1 MSMMDN
7 QPAHGA
13 LRAYPALHAAQDAW
27 DDCTA
32 APAERGPF
40 LAPGFSQAERV
51 ERGSARATLPEPL
64 LRRTFEYIE
73 RNLDSK
79 LRWDDLAAAVG
90 LDPFRFARSF
100 KRATGMTP
108 HRYVMALRVKRAR
121 ELLAADE
128 SSIADVA
135 LDVGCSCQSHLTTLF
150 RSYTG
155 TTPAAFRRA
164 ARQGRLVLQAAAAR
178 AAGRIRSDASV
189 VSEAAP
195 A

>member
-7 QPAHGA
+7 QPAHDA
-13 LRAYPALHAAQDAW
+13 LRAYLARPAAQDAW
-27 DDCTA
+27 DDCA
-32 APAERGPF
+32 AEQAERTPFRAPGFDQAGSAERGCT
-40 LAPGFSQAERV
+40 G
-51 ERGSARATLPEPL
+51 ATLPEPL

-79 LRWDDLAAAVG
+79 LKWEDLAAAVG
-90 LDPFRFARSF
+90 LGPFQFARGF

-108 HRYVMALRVKRAR
+108 HRYIMAVRVRRAR

-128 SSIADVA
+128 SSIANVA

-150 RSYTG
+150 RLHTG

-164 ARQGRLVLQAAAAR
+164 ARRSRQVLQAAAAG
-178 AAGRIRSDASV
+178 AAARLRSDPSV
-189 VSEAAP
+189 VAEPAP